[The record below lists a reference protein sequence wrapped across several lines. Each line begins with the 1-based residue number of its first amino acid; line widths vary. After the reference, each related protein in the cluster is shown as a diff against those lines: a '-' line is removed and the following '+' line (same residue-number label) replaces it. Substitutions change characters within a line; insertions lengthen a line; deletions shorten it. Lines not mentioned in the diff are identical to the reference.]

1 MDFFD
6 GFDTSITGQLEAL
19 AFKHFG
25 ADYGKHS
32 SIWDNDEELM
42 EEYFGPLVFEDGM
55 DFKSI

>member
-25 ADYGKHS
+25 ADYGEHS
-32 SIWDNDEELM
+32 SIWDKDDEMIGALGIEQLSKKQ
-42 EEYFGPLVFEDGM
+42 Y
-55 DFKSI
+55 K